1 MSKTDLKAI
10 VWREGIWY
18 VAKALGLEVASQG
31 KSRKEA
37 IKNLQEA
44 VDLLFE
50 DEDIK
55 FTNYQVPSDPKI
67 TSIYA

>member
-1 MSKTDLKAI
+1 LKAI
-10 VWREGIWY
+10 VWKEGSWF

-31 KSRKEA
+31 KTRKEA

-44 VDLLFE
+44 VDLLLE
-50 DEDIK
+50 DEDVKISSHL
-55 FTNYQVPSDPKI
+55 VPNDPRI